1 MFARAARYCLAVY
14 LTHWAVCNNVL
25 RLSMTKH
32 GDWILSHSAV
42 SIAGVLLSVVVLGV
56 FAHHAI
62 EKPATKALKEWLG

>member
-1 MFARAARYCLAVY
+1 
-14 LTHWAVCNNVL
+14 
-25 RLSMTKH
+25 MTKH